1 MTCAPD
7 SSYPDRG
14 SFRLQCTGTVNDK
27 SVMDLLVEP
36 AINDANVIHYSQFW
50 YLFIALALSWIGM
63 AVIVS
68 VGDAICFDL
77 LGKRHE
83 LYGQQRCWGAIGWG
97 IFTLMAGFLV
107 DATSGHQL
115 YKNYSVIYYLM
126 MAALLPNVFVSTCLE
141 VSAFYLLSSSFHVLL
156 LIMQIR
162 FAVQTKQIFIEYNKR
177 CGETI

>member
-1 MTCAPD
+1 MFLVIKEKKL
-7 SSYPDRG
+7 DRIPVSCPPKG
-14 SFRLQCTGTVNDK
+14 LRLQCTGTVNDE

-36 AINDANVIHYSQFW
+36 AINDANVTNYSQFW

-83 LYGQQRCWGAIGWG
+83 LYGQQRCWGAVGWG
-97 IFTLMAGFLV
+97 IFTLMAGYLV
-107 DATSGHQL
+107 DVISGHQL

-126 MAALLPNVFVSTCLE
+126 VAALLPNIFVSNCLE
-141 VSAFYLLSSSFHVLL
+141 VS
-156 LIMQIR
+156 
-162 FAVQTKQIFIEYNKR
+162 KQIFPSNVFKSSEY
-177 CGETI
+177 